1 MSFLIPHSAAKNH
14 GARQQNIIRVNHESI
29 TSRVFYLQHEAWFM
43 LELLEDQM
51 FAVVT
56 DHMIDSSD
64 LSESLTR
71 PSALIST

>member
-1 MSFLIPHSAAKNH
+1 
-14 GARQQNIIRVNHESI
+14 
-29 TSRVFYLQHEAWFM
+29 M